1 MAKSRLDQQ
10 LLAKGLVNSRE
21 EAKKLILAGEV
32 SVNGHMN
39 DKASSKVSDDDEL
52 KIKERPKYVSR
63 GGLKLEAAINHF
75 DIQIRGKKTLDLGSS
90 TGGFTDCLLQFG
102 ADKVYAFDVGT
113 NQLVWKLRSDE
124 RVISRENFNCRNI
137 NKNDINDPIDIVVI
151 DVSFISL
158 EKILVPACNILEG
171 STDIICLIKPQFEL
185 KREQIGKGGIVK
197 DSALHEEAKIKIETF
212 AVEELKLNHKGTIDS
227 PIKGAA
233 GNTEFLAYFQHNA

>member
-1 MAKSRLDQQ
+1 MPKSRLDQQ

-21 EAKKLILAGEV
+21 QAKKLILAGEV
-32 SVNGHMN
+32 SVNGHMD

-75 DIQIRGKKTLDLGSS
+75 DIQIKGKKGLDLGSS

-113 NQLVWKLRSDE
+113 NQLAWKLRSDK

-137 NKNDINDPIDIVVI
+137 NGTDINDQIAILVI

-158 EKILVPACNILEG
+158 EKILAPACNILEG
-171 STDIICLIKPQFEL
+171 SIDVICLIKRSL
-185 KREQIGKGGIVK
+185 
-197 DSALHEEAKIKIETF
+197 
-212 AVEELKLNHKGTIDS
+212 
-227 PIKGAA
+227 
-233 GNTEFLAYFQHNA
+233 

>member
-10 LLAKGLVNSRE
+10 LLAKGLVYSRE

-75 DIQIRGKKTLDLGSS
+75 DIKIRGKKALDLGSS

-113 NQLVWKLRSDE
+113 NQLAWKLRSDE

-185 KREQIGKGGIVK
+185 KRQQIGKGGIVK

-212 AVEELKLNHKGTIDS
+212 AVEQLKMNHKGTIDS

>member
-75 DIQIRGKKTLDLGSS
+75 DIQIRGKKALDLGSS

-113 NQLVWKLRSDE
+113 NQLAWKLRSDE

-212 AVEELKLNHKGTIDS
+212 AVDQLKMNHKGTIDS

>member
-63 GGLKLEAAINHF
+63 GGLKLESAINHF
-75 DIQIRGKKTLDLGSS
+75 DIPIKGKIGLDLGSS

-102 ADKVYAFDVGT
+102 AQKVYAFDVGT
-113 NQLVWKLRSDE
+113 NQLAWKLRSDE

-137 NKNDINDPIDIVVI
+137 NENDINDPIDIVVI

-212 AVEELKLNHKGTIDS
+212 AVEELKMDHIGTIDS

-233 GNTEFLAYFQHNA
+233 GNTEFLAYFQHEA

>member
-1 MAKSRLDQQ
+1 MPKTRLDLQ

-39 DKASSKVSDDDEL
+39 DKASFKVNDDDEL

-63 GGLKLEAAINHF
+63 GGLKLEAAINYF
-75 DIQIRGKKTLDLGSS
+75 DITVKGKIGLDLGSS
-90 TGGFTDCLLQFG
+90 TGGFTDCLLQYG
-102 ADKVYAFDVGT
+102 AQRVYAFDVGT
-113 NQLVWKLRSDE
+113 NQLAWKLRSDE

-137 NKNDINDPIDIVVI
+137 TKNDINNQIDIIVI

-158 EKILVPACNILEG
+158 QKILIPACSILEG

-197 DSALHEEAKIKIETF
+197 DPSLHKEATTKIEMFGTQS
-212 AVEELKLNHKGTIDS
+212 LTMDHIGTISS

-233 GNTEFLAYFQHNA
+233 GNVEFLAYFKHTA

>member
-1 MAKSRLDQQ
+1 MAKNRLDLQ
-10 LLAKGLVNSRE
+10 LLAKGLVKSRE

-39 DKASSKVSDDDEL
+39 DKASFKVSDDDEL

-63 GGLKLEAAINHF
+63 GGLKLEAAINQF
-75 DIQIRGKKTLDLGSS
+75 NIPIKGKIGLDLGSS

-102 ADKVYAFDVGT
+102 AEKVYAFDVGT
-113 NQLVWKLRSDE
+113 NQLAWKLRSDE

-137 NKNDINDPIDIVVI
+137 SKTDINDRVDIIVI

-158 EKILVPACNILEG
+158 EKILVPACSILDG

-197 DSALHEEAKIKIETF
+197 DPTLHTEAITKIES
-212 AVEELKLNHKGTIDS
+212 LGTHVLMMEHIGTMDS

-233 GNTEFLAYFQHNA
+233 GNTEFLAYFQYNA

>member
-63 GGLKLEAAINHF
+63 GGLKLESGINHF
-75 DIQIRGKKTLDLGSS
+75 DIPIKGKIGLDLGSS

-102 ADKVYAFDVGT
+102 AQKVYAFDVGT
-113 NQLVWKLRSDE
+113 NQLAWKLRSDE

-137 NKNDINDPIDIVVI
+137 NESDINDPIDIIVI

-197 DSALHEEAKIKIETF
+197 DPALHAEAKIKIETF
-212 AVEELKLNHKGTIDS
+212 AVEKLKLRHIGTIDS

-233 GNTEFLAYFQHNA
+233 GNSEFLAYFQHNA